1 MVGAVLWS
9 DQMVVSQ
16 CKEEAG
22 IPAVGGGFSMVHGS
36 ALRTQDSTVA
46 ERRPVAK

>member
-22 IPAVGGGFSMVHGS
+22 IPAVEGAFPLWSMAVLLE
-36 ALRTQDSTVA
+36 LRIRLWLKGDL
-46 ERRPVAK
+46 